1 MSGVLEMKE
10 FNLSE
15 KIWNDGTEGCHNMF
29 YEEDVK
35 EFIKINLEDLDEIK
49 EINNI
54 SWIDIK
60 TFIERFKQRA
70 GDKLK

>member
-1 MSGVLEMKE
+1 MKE
-10 FNLSE
+10 FNLTE
-15 KIWNDGTEGCHNMF
+15 KRMEII
-29 YEEDVK
+29 EEDFFVYPEKDVK

-49 EINNI
+49 ELNNI

>member
-10 FNLSE
+10 INLTE
-15 KIWNDGTEGCHNMF
+15 KRMEII
-29 YEEDVK
+29 EEDFFVYPEKDVK

-49 EINNI
+49 ELNNI